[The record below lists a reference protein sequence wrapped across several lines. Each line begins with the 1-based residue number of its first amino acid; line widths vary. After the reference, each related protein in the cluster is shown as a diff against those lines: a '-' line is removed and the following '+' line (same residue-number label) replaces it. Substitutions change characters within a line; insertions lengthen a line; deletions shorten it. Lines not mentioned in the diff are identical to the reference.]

1 MGSASTAHSTLW
13 MQKQMQQGIRS
24 LRTWQISSRQ
34 NTWKRASLAEPR
46 GEAFTPILIPTLQ
59 ARTSYEIDGCAING
73 SQERLVTRGRVRV
86 VEVFSLNAKLQSR
99 PDLLLLLSLFVAILL
114 TPVLNQDNWRRLM
127 LAAVTFIPIVL
138 SIVRLSQIKRWV
150 RPSVLLALGNGGF
163 VVAGNPFPNPTL
175 TGIRWAFLAAFFGL
189 TAAGLF
195 SYLRNS
201 RSVAQAELYTA
212 VNIYLLLGLLWAAI
226 YLAID
231 AFSPGSIQIGSHSAD
246 RQTELLY
253 FSLITL
259 STVGYGDIVP
269 LSGPAR
275 ILTALEGVTGVLY
288 IATTVAVLVGRF
300 RNESWE

>member
-1 MGSASTAHSTLW
+1 
-13 MQKQMQQGIRS
+13 
-24 LRTWQISSRQ
+24 
-34 NTWKRASLAEPR
+34 
-46 GEAFTPILIPTLQ
+46 
-59 ARTSYEIDGCAING
+59 
-73 SQERLVTRGRVRV
+73 VRV
-86 VEVFSLNAKLQSR
+86 VEVFSVNAKLQSR
-99 PDLLLLLSLFVAILL
+99 PDLLLLLSLLLAILL
-114 TPVLNQDNWRRLM
+114 TPVLNQDNWRRLV

-150 RPSVLLALGNGGF
+150 WPSVLLALGNAVF
-163 VVAGNPFPNPTL
+163 VVAGNTFPSPTL

-189 TAAGLF
+189 TATGLF

-231 AFSPGSIQIGSHSAD
+231 AFSPGSIRIGSDPSD

-269 LSGPAR
+269 LSGTAR

>member
-1 MGSASTAHSTLW
+1 MTVTNQAALTASMNVSTLAKSAW
-13 MQKQMQQGIRS
+13 CHRDQVCI
-24 LRTWQISSRQ
+24 
-34 NTWKRASLAEPR
+34 
-46 GEAFTPILIPTLQ
+46 
-59 ARTSYEIDGCAING
+59 
-73 SQERLVTRGRVRV
+73 
-86 VEVFSLNAKLQSR
+86 VEVFSLNAKFKSR
-99 PDLLLLLSLFVAILL
+99 PDLLLLLSLLLAILL
-114 TPVLNQDNWRRLM
+114 TPVLNQDNWRRLV
-127 LAAVTFIPIVL
+127 LAAVTFIPVVL
-138 SIVRLSQIKRWV
+138 SIVRLSQIKKWV
-150 RPSVLLALGNGGF
+150 WPSIVLALCNVIF
-163 VVAGNPFPNPTL
+163 VVAGNTFRSRTL
-175 TGIRWAFLAAFFGL
+175 SGIRWAFLAAFFGL

-212 VNIYLLLGLLWAAI
+212 ANIYLLLGLLWAAV

-231 AFSPGSIQIGSHSAD
+231 ALSPGSIRIGSDPAH

-269 LSGPAR
+269 LSGTAR